1 MKARARTALGSLA
14 LLAALAAAVAAAY
27 FLVERPRQ
35 AEWERGEAEARLLPF
50 DPAAAREIEVE
61 SGGSRMRLLRV
72 EGGWRVASPP
82 EGPADA
88 GRVTAL
94 LERLSSLRSLSRVA
108 APGAG
113 GLAAY
118 GLEPPR
124 SRLSV
129 RLEGGRTE
137 TLALGEPTRFD
148 GSLYVQPT
156 SGAVERVSAEARLGL
171 AAGLETLRAKPESGK
186 PPAAAPGPAPAGPV
200 VPAPAAPPR
209 GG

>member
-1 MKARARTALGSLA
+1 
-14 LLAALAAAVAAAY
+14 
-27 FLVERPRQ
+27 
-35 AEWERGEAEARLLPF
+35 
-50 DPAAAREIEVE
+50 
-61 SGGSRMRLLRV
+61 MRIVRV
-72 EGGWRVASPP
+72 EGGWRIASPP
-82 EGPADA
+82 EGLADA
-88 GRVTAL
+88 GRVAAL
-94 LERLSSLRSLSRVA
+94 LERLSSLRSLSRIA

-118 GLEPPR
+118 GLDPPR

-171 AAGLETLRAKPESGK
+171 AAGLEGLRARPEAGK
-186 PPAAAPGPAPAGPV
+186 PPAAAPGPAPAAPA
-200 VPAPAAPPR
+200 VPAPAGPPR